1 MRSGAPRES
10 AKSETIEP
18 AASAEL
24 WHRLIEFAAG
34 AESPASPMVI
44 KASLRP
50 SAVVDFVR
58 LVLEIDPAASVQA
71 HAGSGVVVVR
81 FADFPA
87 TAISRVLIGRLQPA
101 AVAAAGRLVVISSTH
116 ASELTRQAVW
126 GGTTVAETWMR
137 KVKAEFDPGNLLNP
151 GRFVY

>member
-1 MRSGAPRES
+1 
-10 AKSETIEP
+10 
-18 AASAEL
+18 
-24 WHRLIEFAAG
+24 
-34 AESPASPMVI
+34 MVI

-87 TAISRVLIGRLQPA
+87 AAVSRVLIGRLQPA
-101 AVAAAGRLVVISSTH
+101 AVAAAGRLVVLSSTH
-116 ASELTRQAVW
+116 TSELTRQAVW
-126 GGTTVAETWMR
+126 GGTTAADTWMR
-137 KVKAEFDPGNLLNP
+137 KVKGEFDPENLLNP

>member
-1 MRSGAPRES
+1 
-10 AKSETIEP
+10 
-18 AASAEL
+18 
-24 WHRLIEFAAG
+24 
-34 AESPASPMVI
+34 MVV

-58 LVLEIDPAASVQA
+58 LALEIDPAASVQA
-71 HAGSGVVVVR
+71 HAGSGVVVAR

-87 TAISRVLIGRLQPA
+87 AAVSRALIGRLQPA
-101 AVAAAGRLVVISSTH
+101 AVAGGGRLVVLSSTH

-126 GGTTVAETWMR
+126 GGATAADTWMR
-137 KVKAEFDPGNLLNP
+137 NVKSQFDPQNLLNP